1 MRGRNTLARTC
12 GPCDRYAGCCAGGG
26 SWRIHRGAPAPPYG
40 LQPPLEAMPVTWIRH
55 WVEVQM
61 EVAAALAGGGAGGA
75 ATAPPH
81 ENGTEPAGQRDGN
94 GAD

>member
-1 MRGRNTLARTC
+1 MVLVIVTPVAVRVEAV
-12 GPCDRYAGCCAGGG
+12 GG
-26 SWRIHRGAPAPPYG
+26 STGGLQPPYG

-55 WVEVQM
+55 WVEMQM